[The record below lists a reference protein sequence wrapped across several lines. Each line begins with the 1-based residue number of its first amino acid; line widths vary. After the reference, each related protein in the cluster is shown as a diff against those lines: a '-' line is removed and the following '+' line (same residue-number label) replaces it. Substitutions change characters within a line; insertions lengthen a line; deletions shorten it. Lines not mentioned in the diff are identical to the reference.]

1 SRTLLRN
8 RFDQSDVES
17 VAAQCG
23 REFQWFECRLPN
35 VAERLDAARGGP
47 LAFTALPKQIPLPVD
62 RDHNAARNLRDWRI
76 TAVMGQSGPASSV
89 LGPTNQIGKG
99 HGAVA
104 G

>member
-1 SRTLLRN
+1 MHTLLHI

-23 REFQWFECRLPN
+23 REFQWFECRFPN

-47 LAFTALPKQIPLPVD
+47 LALTALPKQIPLPVD
-62 RDHNAARNLRDWRI
+62 RDHNAARNLRAGRI
-76 TAVMGQSGPASSV
+76 TAVMAQAGPASSV
-89 LGPTNQIGKG
+89 LGPTNQVGTD